1 MSDSIRH
8 GDVLADRYLL
18 IDLLSESR
26 GGRFWRAHDRVL
38 SRHVALHVIP
48 EDDERAGGL
57 LDAAKRSAT
66 VSDRRLLRV
75 LDADVRDGLV
85 YVVNEWG
92 AGTSLDVMLANDGP
106 LSARRAAWITSEVGA
121 ALANAHAAD
130 VAHGRLVP
138 ENVLVDHSGSVRVI
152 GLAVDA
158 ALQGLPDGRVS
169 ADVVDLA
176 GILYAAMTGKWP
188 GISRSSV
195 PSAPDQ
201 TGRVL
206 RPRKVRAGV
215 PKTLDQICDEVLN
228 PYAEH
233 TQGLDSAAALATAL
247 REFVGNSATMAAQ
260 EAAAHRESTLPD
272 NGPPAAYPPG
282 SLPITQPAS
291 QPTGQPIG
299 QPVTLP
305 VSTQPIAAEPPAST
319 PITGDPLSDDASG
332 DPLTGDLVDAEAGGG
347 PTASR
352 AQQLEQET
360 QAGIPD
366 WDDPLTGP
374 NDMSWLE
381 KRADPPPPP
390 PPLDEP
396 TARPLF
402 APDPPPGEP
411 VRRPRYLT
419 DSSGSGERVAEGGT
433 GNGYWP
439 WENGAPP
446 PPGREVPEPEEV
458 PGRNWLRL
466 AVAILAVLLL
476 VLAVLFAF
484 NLGRDRGSDPP
495 AGSGDDDP
503 TTSESAQPPQ
513 PVQIV
518 GAVDFDPQGDPPNDE
533 NGDLVPNVYDGDLVT
548 EWHTSSYQDNIG
560 DRPRSLKPGVGLIL
574 DLGDSRD
581 VRTVEV
587 TFGTGPTT
595 AQIFV
600 GDAAPVTVD
609 DLTEPAGE
617 GTVDDVLTVTLDEPV
632 SGRYVT
638 VWLTS
643 IPSDPPDFRGVVK
656 EIKVLA

>member
-1 MSDSIRH
+1 VSDSIRH
-8 GDVLADRYLL
+8 GDVLANRYLL

-38 SRHVALHVIP
+38 SRHVALHIIP
-48 EDDERAGGL
+48 EDDERAAGL

-75 LDADVRDGLV
+75 LDADVRDELV

-158 ALQGLPDGRVS
+158 ALQGLPAGRVS

-188 GISRSSV
+188 GISRSNV
-195 PSAPDQ
+195 PSAPDHI
-201 TGRVL
+201 GRVL

-233 TQGLDSAAALATAL
+233 TQGLDSASALATAL
-247 REFVGNSATMAAQ
+247 REFVGDSATMAAQ

-272 NGPPAAYPPG
+272 NGPPTAYPPG
-282 SLPITQPAS
+282 SLPVTQPAS
-291 QPTGQPIG
+291 QPIG

-305 VSTQPIAAEPPAST
+305 VSTQPEPPLVEEV
-319 PITGDPLSDDASG
+319 TGDELS
-332 DPLTGDLVDAEAGGG
+332 P
-347 PTASR
+347 SR

-390 PPLDEP
+390 PPLEEP

-411 VRRPRYLT
+411 ARRPRYLT
-419 DSSGSGERVAEGGT
+419 DSSGSGERVAEGGGT

-466 AVAILAVLLL
+466 AGAILAVLLL

-513 PVQIV
+513 PVQVV
-518 GAVDFDPQGDPPNDE
+518 GAVAFDPQGDPPNDE
-533 NGDLVPNVYDGDLVT
+533 NDELIPNVYDGKPTT
-548 EWHTSSYQDNIG
+548 EWHTSSYRDNFG
-560 DRPRSLKPGVGLIL
+560 PAAPALKQGVGVTL
-574 DLGDSRD
+574 DLGESRD
-581 VRTVEV
+581 VRIIEV

-595 AQIFV
+595 AQVFV
-600 GDAAPVTVD
+600 GDTAPASVD
-609 DLTEPAGE
+609 DLAEPAGE
-617 GTVDDVLTVTLDEPV
+617 GTVDDVLTVSLDEPV
-632 SGRYVT
+632 SGRFVT

>member
-8 GDVLADRYLL
+8 GDVLANRYLL

-48 EDDERAGGL
+48 EGDERAAGL

-75 LDADVRDGLV
+75 LDADVRDELV

-106 LSARRAAWITSEVGA
+106 LSPRRAAWITSEVGA
-121 ALANAHAAD
+121 ALANAHAAN

-169 ADVVDLA
+169 TDVVDLA
-176 GILYAAMTGKWP
+176 GVLYAAMTGKWP
-188 GISRSSV
+188 GISRSNV
-195 PSAPDQ
+195 PSAPDH

-233 TQGLDSAAALATAL
+233 TQGLDSASALATAL

-260 EAAAHRESTLPD
+260 EAAAHRESALPD
-272 NGPPAAYPPG
+272 NSPPSAYPPG
-282 SLPITQPAS
+282 TTPATRPATEPVGTQ
-291 QPTGQPIG
+291 
-299 QPVTLP
+299 P
-305 VSTQPIAAEPPAST
+305 VSTQPVSTQPVAPEPPAHT
-319 PITGDPLSDDASG
+319 PVTG
-332 DPLTGDLVDAEAGGG
+332 DPLTGDVPDADTGDDLD
-347 PTASR
+347 ASR
-352 AQQLEQET
+352 SRQLELET
-360 QAGIPD
+360 QAGVPD

-381 KRADPPPPP
+381 KRADAPPPP
-390 PPLDEP
+390 PPLEEP
-396 TARPLF
+396 AARPLF

-411 VRRPRYLT
+411 MRRPRYLT
-419 DSSGSGERVAEGGT
+419 DSSGSGERVAEG
-433 GNGYWP
+433 NGYWP

-446 PPGREVPEPEEV
+446 PPGRETPEPEEV

-466 AVAILAVLLL
+466 AGAILAVLLL

-484 NLGRDRGSDPP
+484 NLGRDSGSDPP
-495 AGSGDDDP
+495 ADSGEDDP
-503 TTSESAQPPQ
+503 TTSAPAQQPK

-518 GAVDFDPQGDPPNDE
+518 GAVDFDPAGDPPYDE
-533 NGDLVPNVYDGDLVT
+533 NSELVPNVYDGKPLS
-548 EWHTSSYQDNIG
+548 EWHTNSYQDNIG

-574 DLGDSRD
+574 DLGEARD
-581 VRTVEV
+581 VRAVEV
-587 TFGTGPTT
+587 AFGTAPTT
-595 AQIFV
+595 AQVFV
-600 GDAAPVTVD
+600 GESSPSSVD
-609 DLTEPAGE
+609 DLGDPTGE
-617 GTVDDVLTVTLDEPV
+617 GTADGDLLTLEFDEPV
-632 SGRYVT
+632 SGQYVT

-643 IPSDPPDFRGVVK
+643 LPADRADFRGVIK
-656 EIKVLA
+656 EIRVLA

>member
-8 GDVLADRYLL
+8 GDVLANRYLL

-48 EDDERAGGL
+48 QDDERAAGL

-75 LDADVRDGLV
+75 LDADIRDELV

-106 LSARRAAWITSEVGA
+106 LSPRRAAWITSEVGA

-169 ADVVDLA
+169 TDVVDLA
-176 GILYAAMTGKWP
+176 GVLYAAMTGKWP
-188 GISRSSV
+188 GISRSGV

-215 PKTLDQICDEVLN
+215 PKVLDEICDEVLN

-233 TQGLDSAAALATAL
+233 THGLNSAAALATAL
-247 REFVGNSATMAAQ
+247 REFVGDSATMAAQ
-260 EAAAHRESTLPD
+260 EAASHRESTLPA
-272 NGPPAAYPPG
+272 GPAVSYPPG
-282 SLPITQPAS
+282 SLPVTQPVSRPETA
-291 QPTGQPIG
+291 
-299 QPVTLP
+299 P
-305 VSTQPIAAEPPAST
+305 VSTHPVGHEPTELDPQ
-319 PITGDPLSDDASG
+319 TGDLPEPDDAS
-332 DPLTGDLVDAEAGGG
+332 
-347 PTASR
+347 R
-352 AQQLEQET
+352 ARQLELET

-374 NDMSWLE
+374 ADLSWLE
-381 KRADPPPPP
+381 KRSDPPPPP
-390 PPLDEP
+390 PPLQEP
-396 TARPLF
+396 AARPLF

-419 DSSGSGERVAEGGT
+419 DSSGSGERVAEGGN

-439 WENGAPP
+439 WENAGPP
-446 PPGREVPEPEEV
+446 PPGPDNVEPEEV

-466 AVAILAVLLL
+466 AGVILAVLLL

-484 NLGRDRGSDPP
+484 NLGRDSGSDPP
-495 AGSGDDDP
+495 ADSGQDDP
-503 TTSESAQPPQ
+503 TTSAPAQEPK

-518 GAVDFDPQGDPPNDE
+518 GAEAFDPLGDPPNDE
-533 NGDLVPNVYDGDLVT
+533 NGELVPNVYDGNPT
-548 EWHTSSYQDNIG
+548 SQWHTSSYQDNIG

-574 DLGDSRD
+574 DLGEAHD
-581 VRTVEV
+581 VRAVEV
-587 TFGTGPTT
+587 AFDTAPTT
-595 AQIFV
+595 AQVFV
-600 GDAAPVTVD
+600 GDSAPGSVD
-609 DLTEPAGE
+609 DLGDPTGE
-617 GTVDDVLTVTLDEPV
+617 GTADGDLLTLEFEEPV
-632 SGRYVT
+632 SGRYIT

-643 IPSDPPDFRGVVK
+643 LPPDRADFRGVIN
-656 EIKVLA
+656 EIRVLA

>member
-8 GDVLADRYLL
+8 GDVLANRYLL

-48 EDDERAGGL
+48 EGDERAAGL

-75 LDADVRDGLV
+75 LDADVRDELV

-121 ALANAHAAD
+121 ALANAHAAN

-169 ADVVDLA
+169 TDVVDLA

-195 PSAPDQ
+195 PSAPDH

-233 TQGLDSAAALATAL
+233 TQGLDSASALATAL
-247 REFVGNSATMAAQ
+247 REFVGDSATMAAR

-272 NGPPAAYPPG
+272 SGPPASYPPG
-282 SLPITQPAS
+282 SLPITQPVS
-291 QPTGQPIG
+291 R
-299 QPVTLP
+299 PVTQP
-305 VSTQPIAAEPPAST
+305 MSTQPVAPEPPASAPQT
-319 PITGDPLSDDASG
+319 GNPRTGDPLTGDPLSDD
-332 DPLTGDLVDAEAGGG
+332 PLTGDVPEAGGG

-360 QAGIPD
+360 QAGVPD

-381 KRADPPPPP
+381 KRADRPPPP
-390 PPLDEP
+390 PPLEEP
-396 TARPLF
+396 AARPLF

-419 DSSGSGERVAEGGT
+419 DSSGSGERVAEGSGS
-433 GNGYWP
+433 GNSYWP

-466 AVAILAVLLL
+466 AGAILAVLLL

-513 PVQIV
+513 PVTVV

-533 NGDLVPNVYDGDLVT
+533 NGELIPNVYDGKPTT
-548 EWHTSSYQDNIG
+548 EWHTSSYRDNFG
-560 DRPRSLKPGVGLIL
+560 PAAPALKQGVGVIL
-574 DLGDSRD
+574 DLGESRD
-581 VRTVEV
+581 VRTIEV

-595 AQIFV
+595 AQVFV
-600 GDAAPVTVD
+600 GDTAPASVD

-617 GTVDDVLTVTLDEPV
+617 GTVDDVLTVSLDEAV
-632 SGRYVT
+632 SGRFVT

-656 EIKVLA
+656 EIRVLA